1 MSCEL
6 HRGAWRRAVISPSR
20 LGRYAA
26 SGGGYVAPAARS
38 ALPSSARD
46 ARHLEATGVHINT
59 RRVAFV
65 RMTGRR
71 DGVQPSGEG
80 EERRDASPEAGPR
93 ATHYE
98 RSVTVPPDIG

>member
-1 MSCEL
+1 MSFTAAPGCNFSVTPRALRGQRRRLRSSGRAFRITFERS
-6 HRGAWRRAVISPSR
+6 RGATSR
-20 LGRYAA
+20 SDR
-26 SGGGYVAPAARS
+26 
-38 ALPSSARD
+38 
-46 ARHLEATGVHINT
+46 VHINT